1 MALAVQNNDANWLA
15 ERLRTET
22 DPQHRSL
29 EAGLG
34 FDLHDPSQGLAM
46 AMLRGF
52 YGVLRPLE
60 PAMMALV
67 PPALADR
74 GKLALLRRDLLAL
87 GMNGAEIDAIPS
99 PAAPWLPQTRPEA
112 LGALYVMEG
121 STLGGK
127 LIVKALRR
135 LPDWPLA
142 AQSYFDPYGAET
154 GARWQTFKLHLNSTA
169 PQDGDAVV
177 EAAKRTFALLE
188 QWMVET
194 KA

>member
-1 MALAVQNNDANWLA
+1 MAVQNNDVNWLSD
-15 ERLRTET
+15 RLRAET
-22 DPQHRSL
+22 DAEHRNL

-34 FDLHDPSQGLAM
+34 FDLHEPSQPLAI

-52 YGVLRPLE
+52 YGVLRQLE
-60 PAMMALV
+60 PAMLALA

-74 GKLALLRRDLLAL
+74 GKLVLLRRDLAAL
-87 GMNGAEIDAIPS
+87 GMSAAEIDAIPS
-99 PAAPWLPQTRPEA
+99 PEAPWLPATRPEA

-154 GARWQTFKLHLNSTA
+154 GARWQAFKLHLNSTA

-194 KA
+194 TA